1 MKVTYT
7 AIIIDDE
14 KININLLSKLINRC
28 CPDIEIVATAS
39 NFENGIEA
47 ILQHKPA
54 LLYLDIEIHGKTGFD
69 LLKCVDTSNMCVI
82 MVKGYEKYAIQ
93 AIKSWVSDYI
103 LKPVQINDLIE
114 ATNKCIAQIQQKLAQ
129 NQVKEDPNLYTDFIS
144 IHHKDHIE
152 IVKLEDII
160 QLESIGG
167 CTQIHIIPDK
177 MYTSSKSLKFYE
189 KQLPPHIFLRTHNSY
204 IVNIHHIVKYLK
216 GRYGTLL
223 MINDIEIPISL
234 PKKKEV
240 SDRLGL
246 HL

>member
-82 MVKGYEKYAIQ
+82 MVTGYEKY
-93 AIKSWVSDYI
+93 
-103 LKPVQINDLIE
+103 
-114 ATNKCIAQIQQKLAQ
+114 
-129 NQVKEDPNLYTDFIS
+129 
-144 IHHKDHIE
+144 
-152 IVKLEDII
+152 
-160 QLESIGG
+160 
-167 CTQIHIIPDK
+167 
-177 MYTSSKSLKFYE
+177 
-189 KQLPPHIFLRTHNSY
+189 
-204 IVNIHHIVKYLK
+204 
-216 GRYGTLL
+216 
-223 MINDIEIPISL
+223 
-234 PKKKEV
+234 
-240 SDRLGL
+240 
-246 HL
+246 